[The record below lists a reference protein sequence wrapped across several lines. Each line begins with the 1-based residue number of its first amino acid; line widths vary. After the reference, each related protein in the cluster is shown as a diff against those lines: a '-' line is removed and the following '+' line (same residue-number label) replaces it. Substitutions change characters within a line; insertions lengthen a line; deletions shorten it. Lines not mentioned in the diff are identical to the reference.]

1 MNTHLTTSTLVMV
14 VAVTFYACFLVPRLG
29 RVLAVL
35 LLGGISAFEACQ
47 GNVVSSVVCAAM
59 GIVCFEMARH
69 AALAT
74 RPLPSTSRR

>member
-29 RVLAVL
+29 KVLAVL
-35 LLGGISAFEACQ
+35 LLGGVSAFEACQ
-47 GNVVSSVVCAAM
+47 GNVVSAVVCAAM
-59 GIVCFEMARH
+59 GIVCFDMARH

-74 RPLPSTSRR
+74 GPRLTKSPR

>member
-35 LLGGISAFEACQ
+35 LLGGISAFGGA
-47 GNVVSSVVCAAM
+47 VSGTGPWSQ
-59 GIVCFEMARH
+59 
-69 AALAT
+69 
-74 RPLPSTSRR
+74 